1 MTTKKPQ
8 LEWLNS
14 VSLAQGAILSQI
26 KKYLRLVR
34 EQDSID
40 PKFIAEVEQTQGYC
54 HGISALWGY
63 SKWMQYK
70 NIVSTK
76 DNIVDDYYWFA
87 AMVKAIIA
95 WDGTKESLSNDIDI
109 AYPAA
114 MSGEQAVVTLKNFG
128 AEFNRFIAYIEM
140 LQNPSTYLPA
150 IAQTDIDTSMQYSVK
165 KVIKEDKSMPA
176 QIDSEAVTHEFPS
189 PKKVFSLITLLGAE
203 QLKLL
208 LESEAIK
215 NGELVILGC
224 YSHAIGLFK
233 NGDNYYYFD
242 PNYDQGERCY
252 TKAQLGDLAQII
264 VASRQKAHTEYR
276 SIDGAIPFILSMFSM
291 EPEALKRTN
300 QQEVLLE
307 IKSPQCIMSSN
318 QLSSEVELA
327 IKNAQNNHDEPEAK
341 EEELKI
347 ACIMHERLLRMDKS
361 QDLAKYPPIYCA
373 LTKGPI
379 EVASVYAAWD
389 DFSNFDINYQ
399 WLEKNNMTLLI
410 LAVVKCDA
418 LTVEGLIR
426 HGADIM
432 KKTTLDN
439 TALDI
444 VIKKLD
450 STPNINELVRIARA
464 LLQKELNLSLL
475 QQYPDIYALA
485 ATKNPILAM
494 SLLREDLQILGVSD
508 QFKNTETEESKELL
522 NILREQG
529 RQKAICYLV
538 DKIKD
543 KQLKT
548 TINKY
553 NIMELS
559 KLLESVFE
567 KQKTRD
573 ELKILTETIC
583 NNATEDNK
591 CIVFD
596 DMM

>member
-1 MTTKKPQ
+1 MTIKNPQ
-8 LEWLNS
+8 LEWINS
-14 VSLAQGAILSQI
+14 GSIAQGMILSQI

-40 PKFIAEVEQTQGYC
+40 PKFIIEVEQTQGYC

-76 DNIVDDYYWFA
+76 DNIVDDYYWFV

-95 WDGTKESLSNDIDI
+95 WDGTKESLNNGIDI
-109 AYPAA
+109 TYPAA
-114 MSGEQAVVTLKNFG
+114 MSGEQLVVTLKNFG

-140 LQNPSTYLPA
+140 LQNPSVYLPA
-150 IAQTDIDTSMQYSVK
+150 ITQTDIDTSMQYSVK

-176 QIDSEAVTHEFPS
+176 QIDSETVTHEFQS
-189 PKKVFSLITLLGAE
+189 PKKVFSLITLLGTE

-208 LESEAIK
+208 LESDAIK
-215 NGELVILGC
+215 NGELVMLGC
-224 YSHAIGLFK
+224 YGHAIGLFK
-233 NGDNYYYFD
+233 NNGNYYYFD

-264 VASRQKAHTEYR
+264 VTSRQKAHTEYR

-307 IKSPQCIMSSN
+307 IKSPQLNMSSD
-318 QLSSEVELA
+318 QLSSGVKLA
-327 IKNAQNNHDEPEAK
+327 IKNAQSSPDTK
-341 EEELKI
+341 GEELKI
-347 ACIMHERLLRMDKS
+347 ARIMHEQLLRMDGAK
-361 QDLAKYPPIYCA
+361 DLAKYPPIYYA
-373 LTKGPI
+373 LTEGPI

-399 WLEKNNMTLLI
+399 WPDKNNMTLLM

-432 KKTTLDN
+432 KQTNLDN

-444 VIKKLD
+444 VIKKLG
-450 STPNINELVRIARA
+450 STHNINDLLRIARA
-464 LLQKELNLSLL
+464 LLQKELDLSLL
-475 QQYPDIYALA
+475 QCPDIYALA
-485 ATKNPILAM
+485 ATKNPMLAM
-494 SLLREDLQILGVSD
+494 SLLREDLKILGISD
-508 QFKNTETEESKELL
+508 QFENTESKESKELL
-522 NILREQG
+522 DVLKEQG

-538 DKIKD
+538 DKVKD

-553 NIMELS
+553 NSMELS

-567 KQKTRD
+567 KQQTRD
-573 ELKILTETIC
+573 ELKILVETIC
-583 NNATEDNK
+583 NNATEGNK